1 LNELAALAG
10 YGFLLGWSVA
20 WPPGPINAEMI
31 RRGFAGGFRPAA
43 AVGLGACS
51 ADALWAILVMTGIGL
66 LVGPA
71 TRFGLAVASTM
82 LLLILGGFFLSA
94 AWRAWQDHDEGR
106 DHEEGRDREAAPSRV
121 AATRRGYF
129 LGLGM
134 ALTSPWNLAFWLA
147 VMGRPQSLD
156 AGLVGALTV
165 AGAVILGAGAWIL
178 VLCGFVVRLRLRL
191 GESLWGRRWRLVA
204 DTMTGILM
212 LGFAAQQVRL
222 LLG

>member
-1 LNELAALAG
+1 MSLAALAG

-31 RRGFAGGFRPAA
+31 RCGLAAGFRPAA

-51 ADALWAILVMTGIGL
+51 GDALWAVLVMLGIGWL
-66 LVGPA
+66 IGPA
-71 TRFGLAVASTM
+71 MRVTLAVAST
-82 LLLILGGFFLSA
+82 LLLLVLAMLFLSA
-94 AWRAWQDHDEGR
+94 AWRAWHDR
-106 DHEEGRDREAAPSRV
+106 DSVDDSPRPIV
-121 AATRRGYF
+121 ATRRGYL

-156 AGLVGALTV
+156 AGMAGGLVLAASVL
-165 AGAVILGAGAWIL
+165 IGAGAWVL
-178 VLCGFVVRLRLRL
+178 VLCSTVLRLQRRL
-191 GESLWGRRWRLVA
+191 GDRLWRRRWRLVA
-204 DTMTGILM
+204 DSMTGILM
-212 LGFAAQQVRL
+212 LGFGAQQLRL

>member
-1 LNELAALAG
+1 MSELGALAG

-31 RRGFAGGFRPAA
+31 RRGFAAGFRPAA

-66 LVGPA
+66 LPGPA
-71 TRFGLAVASTM
+71 TRFGLGVASTV
-82 LLLILGGFFLSA
+82 LLLILAGLFLAA
-94 AWRAWQDHDEGR
+94 AWRRR
-106 DHEEGRDREAAPSRV
+106 DDDTASTPANRI

-147 VMGRPQSLD
+147 VMGRPQNLD
-156 AGLVGALTV
+156 AGIAGALTV
-165 AGAVILGAGAWIL
+165 AGAVILGAGAWVA
-178 VLCGFVVRLRLRL
+178 VLCGVVVRLRLRL
-191 GESLWGRRWRLVA
+191 ASGVWARRWRIVA
-204 DTMTGILM
+204 DGMTGILM
-212 LGFAAQQVRL
+212 LGFAVQQLRL

>member
-1 LNELAALAG
+1 MNELAALAS
-10 YGFLLGWSVA
+10 YGFVLGWSVA

-31 RRGFAGGFRPAA
+31 RRGLAAGFRPAA

-51 ADALWAILVMTGIGL
+51 ADALWANVVMAGIGL
-66 LVGPA
+66 LIGPA
-71 TRFGLAVASTM
+71 ARFGLAVASTV
-82 LLLILGGFFLSA
+82 LLLILAGCFLLA
-94 AWRAWQDHDEGR
+94 AWRAWR
-106 DHEEGRDREAAPSRV
+106 DGETLLVASSRV

-134 ALTSPWNLAFWLA
+134 ALASPWNLAFWLA

-156 AGLVGALTV
+156 AGLAGALTV

-191 GESLWGRRWRLVA
+191 GDGLWGQRWRLVA

-212 LGFAAQQVRL
+212 LGFAAQQLRL